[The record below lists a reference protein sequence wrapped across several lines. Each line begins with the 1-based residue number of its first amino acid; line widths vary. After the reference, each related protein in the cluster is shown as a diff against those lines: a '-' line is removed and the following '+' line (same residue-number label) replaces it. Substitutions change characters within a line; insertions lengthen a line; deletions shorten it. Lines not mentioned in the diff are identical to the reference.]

1 MHHRAKDITGLTV
14 GFLTAIKYHGSNGK
28 ASLWEMHCVCGA
40 TVLRCASEM
49 QKQKKRGIQASCG
62 CKRKETIGRRKTS
75 HGMSAHPAYAVWRSM
90 NDRCRL
96 PTHQAWRNYGGR
108 GIQVCA
114 RWRESF
120 EAFWADMGPT
130 YKRGLSIDR
139 IDNDAG
145 YSPENCRWAG
155 FVTQANNRRGNVRL
169 KNGLTAAELARE
181 TGVKPS
187 TMYYRLKTGVALE
200 QLTEAPDYT
209 RKFTTSATA
218 AHETGSRSSPVAHLS
233 LSTTA
238 RT

>member
-28 ASLWEMHCVCGA
+28 ASLWEMHCVC
-40 TVLRCASEM
+40 
-49 QKQKKRGIQASCG
+49 
-62 CKRKETIGRRKTS
+62 
-75 HGMSAHPAYAVWRSM
+75 
-90 NDRCRL
+90 
-96 PTHQAWRNYGGR
+96 
-108 GIQVCA
+108 
-114 RWRESF
+114 
-120 EAFWADMGPT
+120 
-130 YKRGLSIDR
+130 
-139 IDNDAG
+139 
-145 YSPENCRWAG
+145 
-155 FVTQANNRRGNVRL
+155 GNVRL

-218 AHETGSRSSPVAHLS
+218 AHETGSRSSPVAHPS

-238 RT
+238 RTSPKQSRAT

>member
-14 GFLTAIKYHGSNGK
+14 GFLTAIKYHGSN
-28 ASLWEMHCVCGA
+28 
-40 TVLRCASEM
+40 
-49 QKQKKRGIQASCG
+49 
-62 CKRKETIGRRKTS
+62 
-75 HGMSAHPAYAVWRSM
+75 
-90 NDRCRL
+90 
-96 PTHQAWRNYGGR
+96 
-108 GIQVCA
+108 
-114 RWRESF
+114 
-120 EAFWADMGPT
+120 
-130 YKRGLSIDR
+130 
-139 IDNDAG
+139 
-145 YSPENCRWAG
+145 
-155 FVTQANNRRGNVRL
+155 GNVRL

-218 AHETGSRSSPVAHLS
+218 AHETGSRSSPGAHPS